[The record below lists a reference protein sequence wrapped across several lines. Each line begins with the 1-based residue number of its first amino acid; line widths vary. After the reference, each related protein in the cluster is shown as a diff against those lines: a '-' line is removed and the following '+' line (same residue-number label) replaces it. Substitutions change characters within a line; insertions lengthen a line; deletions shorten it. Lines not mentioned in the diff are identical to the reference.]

1 MDLFFEAVD
10 RNIADDRD
18 KRDVLECMLI
28 PQMGEAQGYGIFI
41 WCADNIH
48 RNNIQQQHPQVFS
61 LV

>member
-28 PQMGEAQGYGIFI
+28 PQTGEAQGNR
-41 WCADNIH
+41 A
-48 RNNIQQQHPQVFS
+48 RNQGSWSKRRHS
-61 LV
+61 